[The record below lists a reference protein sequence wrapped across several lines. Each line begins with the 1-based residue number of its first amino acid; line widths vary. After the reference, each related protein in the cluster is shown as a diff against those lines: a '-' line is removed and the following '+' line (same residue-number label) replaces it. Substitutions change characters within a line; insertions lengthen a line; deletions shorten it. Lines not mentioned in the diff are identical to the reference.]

1 LTTRFV
7 NTRVDRPRWRIN
19 AAATVTPRLTLGVE
33 YNPVV
38 REFVPTA
45 NWIAVT
51 ESAKMPT
58 VSFGTSSDRI
68 FSPDGTQ
75 SYFVTVAKGFGKIGP
90 YVGLSY
96 SSWENRVLMPWGV
109 NYSLDPKWD
118 LMFMQDGVN
127 SHGLLTY
134 KAQTFSVSA
143 MLVKMKYPGI
153 SLSLRF

>member
-1 LTTRFV
+1 
-7 NTRVDRPRWRIN
+7 
-19 AAATVTPRLTLGVE
+19 VTPRFTIGVE

-45 NWIAVT
+45 NWIALT
-51 ESAKMPT
+51 ETERLPT

-68 FSPDGTQ
+68 FSPEGTQ
-75 SYFVTVAKGFGKIGP
+75 AYFVTLAKGFGKFGP

-109 NYSLDPKWD
+109 NYALHLQWD
-118 LMFMQDGVN
+118 LLLMQDGVN
-127 SHGLLTY
+127 SHGLLTFKQPSY
-134 KAQTFSVSA
+134 SLSA

-153 SLSLRF
+153 SVALRF